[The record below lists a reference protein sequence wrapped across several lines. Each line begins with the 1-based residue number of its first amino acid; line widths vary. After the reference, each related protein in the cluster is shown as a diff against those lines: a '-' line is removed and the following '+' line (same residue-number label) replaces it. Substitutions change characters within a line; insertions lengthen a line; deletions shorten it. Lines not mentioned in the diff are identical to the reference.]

1 MNYENKIRGMAAK
14 AVRIENNSIK
24 KKRVPLVK

>member
-1 MNYENKIRGMAAK
+1 MNYKKSRGMAAK
-14 AVRIENNSIK
+14 AVRIENNTIK